1 MRFLRDGAV
10 DRLAVLIVGVD
21 DVAELRGDAFVTL
34 DQQLDGG
41 VAARRRRI
49 LVVLVHAHAPGGVDA
64 GTDLEDD
71 VVDGDVVFVQTADL
85 DDRQQALRRLAVEVF
100 EAEMRQ
106 NAVFVHQRH
115 DVRGDAH
122 YQQVQQR
129 ADLLEGNPV
138 FLGVGLHEFESHAAA
153 RQFVE
158 RVGTIDPLGVQNGY
172 GAGNF
177 LGREVMVA
185 DDEIHALRLCIDYL
199 FRGFDTAVQGDDKTY
214 ALAGCQVDALDR
226 DTVTFGIAVGDVE
239 HQVFMPDL
247 AQELV
252 HQCNGRTAVHVVVA
266 VNHDLLIVT
275 NGLLDPLDRLVHV
288 LHQER
293 VVEVGETGFKELV
306 RLFYGVYASLYE
318 QVRQHGRNPEHGS
331 ELRHR
336 LGIALRFHYPSF
348 FYRHTIYY
356 LYILTFNISLKNF
369 TTSLLTSSIGT
380 LAPVSLSIEVAPRS
394 VNPQGLMRENHS
406 RSVVTFS
413 ANPCMVI

>member
-1 MRFLRDGAV
+1 
-10 DRLAVLIVGVD
+10 
-21 DVAELRGDAFVTL
+21 
-34 DQQLDGG
+34 
-41 VAARRRRI
+41 
-49 LVVLVHAHAPGGVDA
+49 
-64 GTDLEDD
+64 
-71 VVDGDVVFVQTADL
+71 
-85 DDRQQALRRLAVEVF
+85 
-100 EAEMRQ
+100 
-106 NAVFVHQRH
+106 
-115 DVRGDAH
+115 
-122 YQQVQQR
+122 
-129 ADLLEGNPV
+129 
-138 FLGVGLHEFESHAAA
+138 
-153 RQFVE
+153 
-158 RVGTIDPLGVQNGY
+158 
-172 GAGNF
+172 
-177 LGREVMVA
+177 MVA

-275 NGLLDPLDRLVHV
+275 NGLLDPLDRLVHI

-356 LYILTFNISLKNF
+356 LYILTFNISLKNL
-369 TTSLLTSSIGT
+369 TTSDFTSPIGA
-380 LAPVSLSIEVAPRS
+380 LRPVSRSIEVTPRS
-394 VNPQGLMRENHS
+394 VNPQGLMRVNHP